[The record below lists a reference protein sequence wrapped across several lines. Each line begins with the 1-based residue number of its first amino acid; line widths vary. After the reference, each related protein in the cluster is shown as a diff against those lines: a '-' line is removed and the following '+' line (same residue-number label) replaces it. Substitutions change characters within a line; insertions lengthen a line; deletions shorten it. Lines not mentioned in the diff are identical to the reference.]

1 MLRSHPST
9 ITTNSC
15 QINGEMTQPLSLKQ
29 YIFFVIVPLGLMR
42 IWGWTLFP
50 PMIQP
55 EKQQI
60 NHFISYYATPTLHR
74 VINTR
79 LKLNLVLQGWCKQ
92 PIRMFVLHFI
102 FVIFQLRISN
112 LLMLGVLSSW
122 ATSPSHTFSV
132 TPSLRTRGEGP
143 LPVLRI
149 QLVGMWCYNDLPL
162 NAVAWNTC
170 RMVSCFFWFVRVE
183 LPGPFYLFQ
192 RFPPVTWFQTATL

>member
-92 PIRMFVLHFI
+92 PIRMCLFCISFLLFFNCASLTCWCWGSCRLELHH
-102 FVIFQLRISN
+102 
-112 LLMLGVLSSW
+112 LL
-122 ATSPSHTFSV
+122 
-132 TPSLRTRGEGP
+132 TPSLWPPPQNQRWRASSCSKNP
-143 LPVLRI
+143 
-149 QLVGMWCYNDLPL
+149 
-162 NAVAWNTC
+162 TC
-170 RMVSCFFWFVRVE
+170 GDAM
-183 LPGPFYLFQ
+183 L
-192 RFPPVTWFQTATL
+192 